1 MFDEDWDIIVN
12 PVNMEKKVEI
22 VNIDSD
28 IEHDENGN
36 SGRFSIFNG
45 DGEMFRTVFYR
56 FSSAKT
62 SYVVLNKDT
71 IYLHDFCSAK
81 SGYGT
86 ILLQAVIAW
95 AKEKYKYICLIVAN
109 NNQRAVR
116 LYTNNGFVATEDEV
130 LKPLSINASRVY
142 LFQEFSDFK
151 TVMVYKL

>member
-1 MFDEDWDIIVN
+1 MHPLVQVSKATWDA
-12 PVNMEKKVEI
+12 
-22 VNIDSD
+22 
-28 IEHDENGN
+28 NGN
-36 SGRFSIFNG
+36 TPLA
-45 DGEMFRTVFYR
+45 DGWGTKTASYQLTV
-56 FSSAKT
+56 T
-62 SYVVLNKDT
+62 NKDT